1 MRPVQSLERLRAH
14 TEKAVQI
21 AHALVA
27 EVREAVSRIGIM
39 DERELIHQPPL
50 VDITQLPNG
59 SRIIGIDYRC
69 VPGHSSKV
77 IPTDALFS
85 QAEANGEISLE
96 KTPTIIISS
105 SGNASI
111 WLTKIATAKGYKVI
125 TVVPDYASNARLHA
139 LVALG
144 AEIILVPGE
153 LGVAGLIA
161 RGERLEKELPDSKFL
176 DQNHS
181 ADNFA
186 AFEAQGKRVG
196 RKLLFEGLLPTHLVA
211 GMGTGGT
218 LTGLIQGMR
227 ELSPDCTAVGV
238 EVEEKQYL
246 ATEYPTAK
254 YDLPTQQ
261 VIATVTE
268 CDSFWVESYVGASQI
283 PGLSANIPSV
293 NLTKIFGQGKAHN
306 TSVDNETALR
316 ATRLLARKFH
326 QFAGPSTGAAFAVA
340 FTIAQHTPNS
350 VIVLPICDIGE
361 RYEGDTWHR
370 ETRRIISCE
379 KTETIVG
386 SSIVNQTIV
395 QPDYRTPHM
404 AVHEMGGPL
413 GTAAMLHHMEVTCRD
428 LEVQLGLITD
438 SKDTFGMGTSTPLI
452 HTRYV
457 PVGTPLQFKATIIAY
472 TPKDQKAFLTCTV
485 ACLAQ
490 EKDGSWVVVGETTH
504 QRCCLPIQTFRAQQL
519 AKFAES
525 KL

>member
-1 MRPVQSLERLRAH
+1 MRPIESLKRLRTHA
-14 TEKAVQI
+14 EKTSLVAQ
-21 AHALVA
+21 ALAA
-27 EVREAVSRIGIM
+27 EVREAVSRIGIV
-39 DERELIHQPPL
+39 DERKLIHQPPL
-50 VDITQLPNG
+50 VEITLLPNG

-85 QAEANGEISLE
+85 QAEASGEISLA

-111 WLTKIATAKGYKVI
+111 WLTKIATERGYQVI
-125 TVVPDYASNARLHA
+125 TIVPDYASNARLHA

-144 AEIILVPGE
+144 AEVILVPGE

-161 RGERLEKELPDSKFL
+161 RGERLEKELPGSKFL

-181 ADNFA
+181 ADNFT

-196 RKLLFEGLLPTHLVA
+196 RKLLFEGLSPTHLVA

-218 LTGLIQGMR
+218 LTGLIQGVR
-227 ELSPDCTAVGV
+227 ELTPDCIAVGV
-238 EVEEKQYL
+238 EIAEKQYL
-246 ATEYPTAK
+246 ATQYPEAK
-254 YDLPTQQ
+254 DDLPTQQ
-261 VIATVTE
+261 TIATATK
-268 CDSFWVESYVGASQI
+268 DDHFWVESHAGASQI

-293 NLTKIFGQGKAHN
+293 NLTEIFEHGRAHH
-306 TSVDNETALR
+306 TSIDNETALR
-316 ATRLLARKFH
+316 ATRLLAREFH

-340 FTIAQHTPNS
+340 LTIAKTKPNS
-350 VIVLPICDIGE
+350 IIVMPVCDLGE

-370 ETRRIISCE
+370 ETRRITSCK
-379 KTETIVG
+379 KTEAIVG
-386 SSIVNQTIV
+386 SSIAIQTIV

-438 SKDTFGMGTSTPLI
+438 SKDTFGMGTSTPLV
-452 HTRYV
+452 HARYV
-457 PVGTPLQFKATIIAY
+457 PIGTPLEFRATIIAY
-472 TPKDQKAFLTCTV
+472 SPKGQKAFVTCAV
-485 ACLAQ
+485 VCLAQ
-490 EKDGSWVVVGETTH
+490 EKDGSWASVGETTH
-504 QRCCLPIQTFRAQQL
+504 QRCCLPIQAFRDQQL